1 MSRNTVAV
9 VEDEH
14 SVRDLYT
21 AWLADTYDVRTAD
34 TLAAARDIIDDT
46 VAVVLL
52 DRRLPDGSGDDLLA
66 MIDERDLPCR
76 VAMVTGVE
84 PDTDVVSLGFD
95 DYLVKPVERDVLV
108 ETVERLVD
116 LHDYPGDVRAY
127 YQTAAAKASLE
138 AAKSPA
144 ELASDERYAA
154 LCGEFE
160 ALQERVGPTA
170 GTTDPNAVRVLF
182 RDLA

>member
-1 MSRNTVAV
+1 MSRNTVVV
-9 VEDEH
+9 VEDER

-21 AWLADTYDVRTAD
+21 AWLADAYDVRTAD
-34 TLAAARDIIDDT
+34 TLADARDALDDT
-46 VAVVLL
+46 VDAVLL
-52 DRRLPDGSGDDLLA
+52 DRNLPDGTGDDLLETIA
-66 MIDERDLPCR
+66 ERDLTCR

-84 PDTDVVSLGFD
+84 PDIDVISLGFD

-116 LHDYPGDVRAY
+116 LHDYPGAVRAY
-127 YQTAAAKASLE
+127 YQMAAAKASLE
-138 AAKSPA
+138 EAKSPT
-144 ELASDERYAA
+144 ELARDERYRE

-170 GTTDPNAVRVLF
+170 GTTNPNVVRVLF
-182 RDLA
+182 RGLA